1 MDTKALRQKILDLAI
16 RGKLVP
22 QDPKDE
28 PASVLLEKIR
38 AEKQQMVKDGR
49 LKAKDIKNDTIIF
62 KGEDNLHYEKFNDG
76 SVKCIED
83 EITFELP
90 EGWAWCRVS
99 SIANFLG
106 GYAYKSN
113 KYIPESKNMIIRI
126 GNVKN
131 NKLNPYIAQ
140 TCISDEY
147 AIETQ
152 GYKICVGDILFT
164 MTGTKGK
171 RDYFFSCLIKDDD
184 IEGTNLFLN
193 QRVGCLRLVDNTKI
207 IAEYL
212 VSAIQTTDILDAI
225 FATETG
231 NVNQGNIGSVAT
243 LNLLVPIPPT
253 NEQTKISKKLNKIL
267 TYLDKHDV
275 ESEELVKI
283 IQNLKSK
290 ILDLAIR
297 GQLVPQ
303 NPDDEPA
310 SVLLERIKAE
320 KEELIKAGKI
330 KRDKKES
337 FIFKGEDNSYYET
350 IDKNTTCIDDE
361 IPFIIPN
368 GWAWCRLQSISSI
381 LTDGTHKTPEYSDSG
396 YLFLSSKN
404 VISGKIDWEN
414 VMYIPEYLHEELYER
429 LAPAKDDILLA
440 KNGTT
445 GIAAMVDRNEVFDIY
460 VSLAL
465 IRIVNNLVFPSYVL
479 YAIGSPYV
487 QEYFNNSLKGI
498 GVPNLHLEHIR
509 KTLIPIPPH
518 SEQKQIAELLKNIFL
533 KMDDISNTLA

>member
-1 MDTKALRQKILDLAI
+1 MY
-16 RGKLVP
+16 
-22 QDPKDE
+22 
-28 PASVLLEKIR
+28 S
-38 AEKQQMVKDGR
+38 
-49 LKAKDIKNDTIIF
+49 
-62 KGEDNLHYEKFNDG
+62 LHYEKFNDG

-90 EGWAWCRVS
+90 EGWAWCRVRNIAS
-99 SIANFLG
+99 VKGGKRLPKGMSFSDITTDHAYIRVTDMKNRSINTTGL
-106 GYAYKSN
+106 
-113 KYIPESKNMIIRI
+113 KY
-126 GNVKN
+126 
-131 NKLNPYIAQ
+131 
-140 TCISDEY
+140 ISDEVFSTIKAY
-147 AIETQ
+147 IISRSDLYVTIAGTIGMVGEVPDELDGMNLTENAVKVCNISINKTYLCYVMLSQFVQEQFRDKTHQVAMPKLALERILSTLIPIAPIHEQAKVAQGIEN
-152 GYKICVGDILFT
+152 
-164 MTGTKGK
+164 
-171 RDYFFSCLIKDDD
+171 SIK
-184 IEGTNLFLN
+184 F
-193 QRVGCLRLVDNTKI
+193 VDMIDSDKEDLG
-207 IAEYL
+207 AL
-212 VSAIQTTDILDAI
+212 VS
-225 FATETG
+225 
-231 NVNQGNIGSVAT
+231 NVKA
-243 LNLLVPIPPT
+243 
-253 NEQTKISKKLNKIL
+253 
-267 TYLDKHDV
+267 
-275 ESEELVKI
+275 
-283 IQNLKSK
+283 K

-303 NPDDEPA
+303 SPDDEPA
-310 SVLLERIKAE
+310 SVLLERIRAE
-320 KEELIKAGKI
+320 KEKLIKAGKI

-337 FIFKGEDNSYYET
+337 VIFKGEDNSYYET